1 MLVPLPGM
9 LVNMIMMIVYT
20 MNSDVCFF
28 TLFMTAD
35 LASRIGKKTI
45 MLLLII
51 ACRPSLILASGSA
64 SLSCTRFLIAVLAL
78 CDEAMNAARANV
90 LLAVLRLHFAQ
101 VHRGVKSHGHSS
113 PVFSMCLCQTQCST
127 QFMAVRHVLP
137 AAIPVAAP

>member
-9 LVNMIMMIVYT
+9 LVNMILMIVYT
-20 MNSDVCFF
+20 MNSDVFY
-28 TLFMTAD
+28 LFMTAE

-51 ACRPSLILASGSA
+51 ACRPSLQLASGSA

-101 VHRGVKSHGHSS
+101 AHRGVKSHRHSS

-127 QFMAVRHVLP
+127 QFKAVRHVLP
-137 AAIPVAAP
+137 AATPAAAP